1 MVNFAP
7 MALCVAYASCSAIFL
22 DIEYQ
27 IPGPLGL
34 ERAHGTSAAYPHST
48 TQGDPTRPD
57 ATQLEPNRLTSSP
70 SRPGRRTARRKGA
83 NRTLCT

>member
-34 ERAHGTSAAYPHST
+34 ERSHGSSATRPHKP
-48 TQGDPTRPD
+48 TQGDPSQPD
-57 ATQLEPNRLTSSP
+57 STSPSLTSSP

-83 NRTLCT
+83 SRTLCT